1 MTKTQATAA
10 AILAL
15 ITKHNGDVR
24 AALNELGG
32 EGFYEKFAG
41 EVYDALKGA

>member
-1 MTKTQATAA
+1 MTKTEATAV
-10 AILAL
+10 AL
-15 ITKHNGDVR
+15 LKLIEKKGGDVK

-41 EVYDALKGA
+41 EVYDALRGR

>member
-10 AILAL
+10 ALVNL
-15 ITKHNGDVR
+15 IAKHNGDVR
-24 AALNELGG
+24 SALNELGG

-41 EVYDALKGA
+41 EVYDALRAK